1 MSAREPP
8 EASGVDIPINDPV
21 SFASLPLPSL
31 LLAGIAGSPGYAIGP
46 TWVVDVE
53 RAGVVHRAISRQLVP
68 DEIERFACAVE
79 QTAAD
84 LREVVATSSV
94 GRAEISILEAYILM
108 VCDPTLKEKVQSR
121 IRSER
126 KCAEWSLDIEIR
138 ELSLGLRGSENTY
151 LAERSRDI
159 EFVGQRIQRVLTG
172 GASGISLPES
182 PTPYILVA
190 HDLSPAETSGLSKD
204 RVLAIVTEVGTR
216 TSHTAI
222 LARALDI
229 PAVVGVGEILSKIN
243 PGEVALVDGSRG
255 VVALRPTEQAIATAK
270 LRDERYQAVASGLWR
285 RRSQPATT
293 ECGIAVQL
301 NANIELPTEAPLALE
316 KGAQGIGL
324 YRTEFLYLDRP
335 DLPSEDEQYQLYARV
350 LETMAPLTVTLRTF
364 DIGGDKLASAFA
376 VPTTL
381 NPALG
386 LRAVRLGLERPE
398 LFLTQLRAM
407 VRASAH
413 GRARILLPMIA
424 AAQEFRRVRLLLDQA
439 IREVDEAGQPRAP
452 SIPLGMMV
460 EVPSAA
466 ILAHVF
472 AQEAE
477 FLSIGTN
484 DLVQYTLAVDRGN
497 RELVK
502 LASFFDPAV
511 LQLIVGVVRA
521 GEKWSRGVAVC
532 GTMASDPLAAI
543 LLLGMGL
550 RELSMEASAI
560 ATVKETVGRVSIAEA
575 VAAWE
580 RCAMLGD
587 AQAVEAE
594 LAMLFAP
601 RISDLLGR
609 DFE

>member
-1 MSAREPP
+1 MSTRDPSE
-8 EASGVDIPINDPV
+8 GVNVPMSDPV
-21 SFASLPLPSL
+21 SFASLPLPSVV
-31 LLAGIAGSPGYAIGP
+31 LAGIAGSPGYAMGP

-68 DEIERFACAVE
+68 EEIERFAMAVE

-84 LREVVATSSV
+84 LRDVVATSRV
-94 GRAEISILEAYILM
+94 GRGETSILEAYILM
-108 VCDPTLKEKVQSR
+108 VCDPTLKENVQSR
-121 IRSER
+121 IRGER

-138 ELSLGLRGSENTY
+138 ELSLALQESENSY

-159 EFVGQRIQRVLTG
+159 EFVGQRILRVLTG
-172 GASGISLPES
+172 KASGITLPEG

-204 RVLAIVTEVGTR
+204 CVLAIVTEVGTR

-229 PAVVGVGEILSKIN
+229 PAVVGVEEILSKIN

-255 VVALRPTEQAIATAK
+255 VVALRPTEQAIEASK

-293 ECGIAVQL
+293 ECGVAVQL
-301 NANIELPTEAPLALE
+301 NANIELPTEARLALE

-335 DLPSEDEQYQLYARV
+335 DLPSEDEQYQTYARV

-364 DIGGDKLASAFA
+364 DIGGDKLASSFA
-376 VPTTL
+376 APVDL

-398 LFLTQLRAM
+398 LFLAQLRAM

-413 GRARILLPMIA
+413 GRARILLPMISA
-424 AAQEFRRVRLLLDQA
+424 VHEFQRVRLLLDQA
-439 IREVDEAGQPRAP
+439 IREVDEAKQPRAP

-466 ILAHVF
+466 ILAHIF
-472 AQEAE
+472 AEEAE

-497 RELVK
+497 PVLVK

-511 LQLIVGVVRA
+511 LQLIASVVRA
-521 GEKWSRGVAVC
+521 GEQWSRGVAVC

-543 LLLGMGL
+543 LLVGMGL

-560 ATVKETVGRVSIAEA
+560 ATVKETLGRVSVAEA
-575 VAAWE
+575 VVSWR
-580 RCAMLGD
+580 RCAGLAD

-594 LAMLFAP
+594 LAMQFAP